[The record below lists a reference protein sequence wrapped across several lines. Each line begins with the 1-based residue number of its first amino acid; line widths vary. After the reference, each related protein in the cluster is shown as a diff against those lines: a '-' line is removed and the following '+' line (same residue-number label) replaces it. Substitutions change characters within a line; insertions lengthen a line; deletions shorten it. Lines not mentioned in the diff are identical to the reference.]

1 MKQKMC
7 DVVPIALLKYRTHT
21 GEKPFRCE
29 ACGKAFRQKAH
40 LIKHQQIHKRIGRD

>member
-1 MKQKMC
+1 MIYN
-7 DVVPIALLKYRTHT
+7 VFVIRRTHT

-29 ACGKAFRQKAH
+29 VCAKAFRQKAH